1 MKRLISPIAAS
12 AVLLAMPLAACSLYG
27 GVNDNSL
34 VTQCTTEIQ
43 QQVLIVSVE
52 KNAAKQVAA
61 ARELDEARNARAR
74 GNMVECLVHTQNSN
88 TALR

>member
-1 MKRLISPIAAS
+1 MERLISPIAVS
-12 AVLLAMPLAACSLYG
+12 AMLLAMPLAACSVYG
-27 GVNDNSL
+27 GVNQNSL

-43 QQVLIVSVE
+43 QQVLIVGVE
-52 KNAAKQVAA
+52 RNATKQAAA
-61 ARELDEARNARAR
+61 ARELDAARDARAR